1 MTRGSWVVMLLLI
14 ACSRGHDPET
24 IADIAASEGRWQD
37 AASALANADPSPSV
51 LAKRAEAAF
60 QAGNL
65 RGASVDFQRLAQAAP
80 ERSGEAAVGLAR
92 TAALAGRRNDQL
104 ALTTAVLGLR
114 AVAPDWP
121 VGRLALNLRLT
132 PGAPPA
138 EVIDLVPAILAGSP
152 ANDIANQ
159 SLLALGL
166 ARLEIEGCTTGGPV
180 LDALAERVQDELGR
194 RVLDVRA
201 GCRLEAGVLA
211 LASGDTLAARRLLDA
226 TVAMDPAGAA
236 GRRAL
241 ITLGDVYL
249 SEGDPFAAQIAWRT
263 AAAASAGSDTITA
276 LALERLRT
284 MPASSA
290 TGEPDTL

>member
-1 MTRGSWVVMLLLI
+1 MTRGGWSLLLLLV
-14 ACSRGHDPET
+14 ACARAHDPET

-37 AASALANADPSPSV
+37 AVDALTDAEPTPNV

-60 QAGNL
+60 QSGNL
-65 RGASVDFQRLAQAAP
+65 RGASVDFQRLAVAAP
-80 ERSGEAAVGLAR
+80 ERAGEAAAGLAR
-92 TAALAGRRNDQL
+92 TAALAGRRSDQL

-114 AVAPDWP
+114 EVAPDWP
-121 VGRLALNLRLT
+121 VGRLALNLRLA
-132 PGAPPA
+132 PGAPAA

-152 ANDIANQ
+152 ANDVANQ

-166 ARLEIEGCTTGGPV
+166 ARLELEGCPTGAPV
-180 LDALAERVQDELGR
+180 LDALAERVDGDLGR
-194 RVLDVRA
+194 QVLDARA
-201 GCRLEAGVLA
+201 GCRLDEGMVA

-226 TVAMDPAGAA
+226 TVAMDPAGTA

-263 AAAASAGSDTITA
+263 AAAAPAGSDTITA

-284 MPASSA
+284 MPGPSA